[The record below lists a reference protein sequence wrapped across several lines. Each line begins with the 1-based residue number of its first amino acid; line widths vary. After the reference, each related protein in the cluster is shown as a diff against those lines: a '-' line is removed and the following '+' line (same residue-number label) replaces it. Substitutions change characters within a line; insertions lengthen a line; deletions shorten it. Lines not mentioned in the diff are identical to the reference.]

1 LGWFSRL
8 KASGHPQVALQQL
21 EAWIGGAF
29 SMIGNYASSNLGEKM
44 IFYTRY
50 GYLVVVFFVVAAF
63 MAGGLGTAY
72 NLDREV
78 TSVLLFLFWGPLCV
92 VFERNLDTSEKHSRF
107 FWIPMEYLG
116 YGLILLG
123 VLGAFINWD
132 RIARDW
138 FSVAS

>member
-1 LGWFSRL
+1 VGWIPAFF
-8 KASGHPQVALQQL
+8 QL
-21 EAWIGGAF
+21 YFGLEQWGTV
-29 SMIGNYASSNLGEKM
+29 NLGEKM
-44 IFYTRY
+44 IFYERY

-78 TSVLLFLFWGPLCV
+78 TSVLLFLLWGPLCV

-132 RIARDW
+132 KIARDW
-138 FSVAS
+138 SSVA

>member
-1 LGWFSRL
+1 
-8 KASGHPQVALQQL
+8 
-21 EAWIGGAF
+21 
-29 SMIGNYASSNLGEKM
+29 MNLGEKM
-44 IFYTRY
+44 IFYERY

-63 MAGGLGTAY
+63 MAGGIGTAY

-78 TSVLLFLFWGPLCV
+78 TSVLLFLLWGPLCV

-132 RIARDW
+132 KIARDW
-138 FSVAS
+138 SSVA